1 MAETCDLRFCEP
13 FASHPRGLT
22 AIAAGGLRAKERSS
36 FETGVFGAIEFTG
49 GIRSALWGKAKTQ
62 RLEFEKSFLKLSQLC
77 SRR

>member
-1 MAETCDLRFCEP
+1 MTCG
-13 FASHPRGLT
+13 FANRLQATRVDSTVGST

-49 GIRSALWGKAKTQ
+49 GIRSALWDKAKTQ
-62 RLEFEKSFLKLSQLC
+62 RLEFEMSFLKLSQLC